1 MFSSKFILSLI
12 FALVVLCTTVPQV
25 AVEAK
30 DVDAFFQNQV
40 EAVQQEQPSV
50 AIKGSSRVRRVL
62 KEDKTDTTA
71 AAPAAAP
78 ATTTFW
84 EDILAFF
91 LDFILPIIIGLFFP
105 SAADEP
111 AEGA

>member
-30 DVDAFFQNQV
+30 NVDAFFQNKV
-40 EAVQQEQPSV
+40 EAVQQEQPSP

-62 KEDKTDTTA
+62 KSDKTDTTA
-71 AAPAAAP
+71 GTPSAAP
-78 ATTTFW
+78 TSFW
-84 EDILAFF
+84 EDIIAFF
-91 LDFILPIIIGLFFP
+91 LQILPFLISIFFP